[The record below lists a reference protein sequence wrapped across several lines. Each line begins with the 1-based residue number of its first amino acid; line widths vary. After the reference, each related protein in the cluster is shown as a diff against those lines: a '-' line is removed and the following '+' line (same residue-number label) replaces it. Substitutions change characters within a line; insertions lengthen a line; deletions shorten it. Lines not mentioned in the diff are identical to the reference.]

1 MWMGYSALWGRRKRV
16 HGYRYRGSGRGTP
29 RKIRWR
35 LQVLGHKKTA
45 DRCGELTKIL
55 KLEFEQREWVVPEPD
70 QVNR

>member
-1 MWMGYSALWGRRKRV
+1 MGKEE
-16 HGYRYRGSGRGTP
+16 GSTDGDIDAAGEEIP

-70 QVNR
+70 HVNR

>member
-1 MWMGYSALWGRRKRV
+1 MGYSTQRGGRKMLHDIDAV
-16 HGYRYRGSGRGTP
+16 GEEIP

-35 LQVLGHKKTA
+35 LQVLDHKKTA

-55 KLEFEQREWVVPEPD
+55 KLEFGQREWAVPEPD